1 MEFSNFEKKF
11 SVLVAVYHREDPN
24 HFRTALNSIWDSQ
37 ILKPSEIVLVKD
49 GPLSPELNLV
59 IEQFRK
65 QAPLKVHSL
74 EKNYGLGIALA
85 EGINICSNE
94 LIARMDSD
102 DISAPD
108 RFSVQ
113 VQFMASNPE
122 IDISGTD
129 IAEFN
134 NNAGEFCSYRKLPTQ
149 INDLKKFARR
159 RNPLNHMTVI
169 FKKSAVI
176 RAGNY
181 KPFPGYE
188 DYLLW
193 IKMLQQ
199 GSKIANIPK
208 ILVYARIGNNMY
220 SRRQGYIFYKQ
231 ELLLQKEFKQIGYI
245 KNIDYCVNIFL
256 RALPR
261 LFPIWGLKLVYKF
274 LRK

>member
-1 MEFSNFEKKF
+1 MEFSKFEKRF
-11 SVLVAVYHREDPN
+11 SVLIAVYNRENPN

-37 ILKPSEIVLVKD
+37 ILKPDEIVLVKD

-59 IEQFRK
+59 IEQFK
-65 QAPLKVHSL
+65 YKAPLKIHSL
-74 EKNYGLGIALA
+74 EKNCGLGIALA
-85 EGINICSNE
+85 EGIHICSNE

-108 RFSVQ
+108 RFSDQ
-113 VQFMASNPE
+113 LQFMTNNPD
-122 IDISGTD
+122 IDLLGTD
-129 IAEFN
+129 IAEFKS
-134 NNAGEFCSYRKLPTQ
+134 NAEKFCSYRKLPTQ

-208 ILVYARIGNNMY
+208 VLVYARIGNNMY

-245 KNIDYCVNIFL
+245 KNIDYFVNIFL

>member
-1 MEFSNFEKKF
+1 MEFVKSENRF
-11 SVLVAVYHREDPN
+11 SVLIAVYYKEDPN

-37 ILKPSEIVLVKD
+37 ILKPTEIVLVKD
-49 GPLSPELNLV
+49 GPLTPELNLV
-59 IEQFRK
+59 IEQFQYRT
-65 QAPLKVHSL
+65 PLKIHSL
-74 EKNYGLGIALA
+74 EKNFGLGIALS
-85 EGINICSNE
+85 EGIKICSNE

-108 RFSVQ
+108 RFTNQ
-113 VQFMASNPE
+113 LQFMLNNPE
-122 IDISGTD
+122 IDLSGTD

-134 NNAGEFCSYRKLPTQ
+134 CDADELCSYRRLPTQ
-149 INDLKKFARR
+149 LDDLKRFAKR
-159 RNPLNHMTVI
+159 RNPMNHMTVI
-169 FKKSAVI
+169 FKKSAI
-176 RAGNY
+176 LRAGNY

-208 ILVYARIGNNMY
+208 VLVYARIGNNMY
-220 SRRQGYIFYKQ
+220 SRRQGHLFFKQ

-245 KNIDYCVNIFL
+245 KNIDYCVNIIL

-261 LFPIWGLKLVYKF
+261 LFPIWGLKMVYKF